1 MPPRINPGSTRGS
14 ANAKEALLANEG
26 LGLSRRGLLGF
37 MGATT
42 AAAAFGAG
50 AASAGSAVAQG
61 SHGAR
66 LFFTDIGSGPDVM
79 LLHGWTCDSHDWS
92 WQLPVFESKYR
103 VIAPDLRGHGR
114 SEVMPAGAYTP
125 ADYVADI
132 ETLILANYRGN
143 KFVLVG
149 HSMGAQIAARL
160 AVKRPDLVGAVV
172 SIDGALGFDAAAG
185 RLFSK
190 TALELAAGDPG
201 TVVPALFAGVYDEA
215 TDEAFKR
222 WHTRRVQG
230 MPEHVVR
237 ESFGPLF
244 TGPDQVGVGEGSAR
258 LCRQITIPFYHL
270 CRDPAQAGRMQPWFS
285 HPKSKVEAWSGTGHW
300 IMLDRKDD
308 VNTAV
313 SAWIEAL

>member
-1 MPPRINPGSTRGS
+1 MT
-14 ANAKEALLANEG
+14 NERRE
-26 LGLSRRGLLGF
+26 LSRRSLLGF

-42 AAAAFGAG
+42 ATAAIGAG
-50 AASAGSAVAQG
+50 TAHTLAQEQH
-61 SHGAR
+61 SAR
-66 LFFTDIGSGPDVM
+66 LFFTDAGSGPDIM

-114 SEVMPAGAYTP
+114 SEVLPSGAYSP

-132 ETLILANYRGN
+132 EALILASYRED

-160 AVKRPDLVGAVV
+160 AVKRPDLIRAVV
-172 SIDGALGFDAAAG
+172 SIDGALGFDAAAA
-185 RLFSK
+185 RLFRK
-190 TALELAAGDPG
+190 TAENLETGDPD
-201 TVVPALFAGVYDEA
+201 TVVPALFAGVYDRA
-215 TDEAFKR
+215 TDPAFKR
-222 WHTRRVQG
+222 WHARRVEG

-244 TGPDQVGVGEGSAR
+244 KGPEQVGVEEASAR
-258 LCRQITIPFYHL
+258 FCRQLTIPFYHL
-270 CRDPAQAGRMQPWFS
+270 CRDPAQANRMRPWFS
-285 HPKSKVEAWSGTGHW
+285 HPKSKVEAWAEAGHW

-308 VNTAV
+308 VNAAV
-313 SAWIEAL
+313 TGWIDAL

>member
-1 MPPRINPGSTRGS
+1 D
-14 ANAKEALLANEG
+14 
-26 LGLSRRGLLGF
+26 
-37 MGATT
+37 
-42 AAAAFGAG
+42 
-50 AASAGSAVAQG
+50 V
-61 SHGAR
+61 
-66 LFFTDIGSGPDVM
+66 GSGCDVM

-114 SEVMPAGAYTP
+114 SQVMPSGAYTP
-125 ADYVADI
+125 ADYVVDI
-132 ETLILANYRGN
+132 ENLILANYRGN

-160 AVKRPDLVGAVV
+160 AAKRPDLVRAVV

-185 RLFSK
+185 RLFSE
-190 TALELAAGDPG
+190 TAMELAAGDPR
-201 TVVPALFAGVYDEA
+201 TVVPALFAGVYDDA
-215 TDEAFKR
+215 TDEAFRR
-222 WHTRRVQG
+222 WHARRVQG

-244 TGPDQVGVGEGSAR
+244 TEPDQAGVGEGSAR
-258 LCRQITIPFYHL
+258 LCRQLTIPFYHL
-270 CRDPAQAGRMQPWFS
+270 CRDPAQASRMEPWFS

-308 VNTAV
+308 VNAAMTE
-313 SAWIEAL
+313 WIDAL

>member
-1 MPPRINPGSTRGS
+1 M
-14 ANAKEALLANEG
+14 ANEG
-26 LGLSRRGLLGF
+26 LGLSRRSLLGF

-42 AAAAFGAG
+42 AAAAIGAG
-50 AASAGSAVAQG
+50 TAIAAPAVALERRP
-61 SHGAR
+61 AR
-66 LFFTDIGSGPDVM
+66 LFFTDVGNGPDIM

-114 SEVMPAGAYTP
+114 SEVMPSGAYTP

-132 ETLILANYRGN
+132 EALILAGYRGR

-160 AVKRPDLVGAVV
+160 AASRPDLVHAVV
-172 SIDGALGFDAAAG
+172 SIDGALGFDTAAA

-190 TALELAAGDPG
+190 TALDLAAGDPG
-201 TVVPALFAGVYDEA
+201 TVVPALFAGVYDRA
-215 TDEAFKR
+215 TDPAFKR
-222 WHTRRVQG
+222 WHARRVQG
-230 MPEHVVR
+230 MPKHVVR

-244 TGPDQVGVGEGSAR
+244 TGPDQVGVEEASAR
-258 LCRQITIPFYHL
+258 FCQRLTIPFYHL
-270 CRDPAQAGRMQPWFS
+270 CRDPAQASRMRPWFS
-285 HPKSKVEAWSGTGHW
+285 HPKSKVEAWAGAGHW

-308 VNTAV
+308 VNAAV
-313 SAWIEAL
+313 TAWIDAL